1 MLWLWWKL
9 YHDWVVPR
17 TTQKH
22 WNLKETQSLG
32 ETRCKKFWDHFD
44 EYYSHS
50 PRNVKQASGKWRS
63 IAWTIQVKNSLTAK
77 SLRYEIWGPV
87 PWREWKIAAMRPRQS
102 IVYCQNMYKLKKRHS
117 YILFALGK
125 VSNAGCIH
133 NTTAGKRVC
142 GRFEN
147 KYAYGQQVRPWLC
160 WVGHHED
167 IEESLTANGEVQTR
181 EEATVHVKGLDLF
194 VTFMLLEGTPAGL
207 RLGSS
212 ARIMG
217 ILTTGPASHQ
227 KWQEVRLQCSELR
240 TISCPWFV
248 NEFLHVIV
256 FYFSNIFIAGF
267 CDWHGKSNNTKEWEY
282 ECRVTGKPVARISK
296 NTQK

>member
-50 PRNVKQASGKWRS
+50 PRNVKQVSGKWRS

-102 IVYCQNMYKLKKRHS
+102 IVYCQKYVQAQKKTQLHS
-117 YILFALGK
+117 VRPRKSEQCRLHPQYNCGKESLWSIREQVCIWSASETLTLLSWTPWGYRGILDGQRRGADKRRSHSACQRIGLIRDIYASWRNTRRSSLGK
-125 VSNAGCIH
+125 LCEDHGYTHHWTSVSSKMA
-133 NTTAGKRVC
+133 
-142 GRFEN
+142 
-147 KYAYGQQVRPWLC
+147 
-160 WVGHHED
+160 
-167 IEESLTANGEVQTR
+167 
-181 EEATVHVKGLDLF
+181 
-194 VTFMLLEGTPAGL
+194 
-207 RLGSS
+207 GSS
-212 ARIMG
+212 
-217 ILTTGPASHQ
+217 
-227 KWQEVRLQCSELR
+227 
-240 TISCPWFV
+240 
-248 NEFLHVIV
+248 
-256 FYFSNIFIAGF
+256 IAM
-267 CDWHGKSNNTKEWEY
+267 
-282 ECRVTGKPVARISK
+282 
-296 NTQK
+296 